1 MINVVFLL
9 VIFFMMSARIA
20 PAPPFD
26 VELPRSDSDS
36 AVREESTFYLSAD
49 GNVAFGGVTGDDAWA
64 ALARADTARSL
75 TIRADAQLATPKLAA
90 VLTQLA
96 KLEITSVTLAVRA
109 Q

>member
-64 ALARADTARSL
+64 ALARADTARPL
-75 TIRADAQLATPKLAA
+75 TRADAQLATPKLAA
-90 VLTQLA
+90 VLAQLA